1 MGNVIEGEDNRRGH
15 IIISFDVNSDKFRKL
30 ALPYGSM
37 VVDGFYTSLASFKGK
52 LALITCG
59 RSEHSIWVM
68 REYGVVESWYKIL
81 VLPYENYLVVLPLPS
96 VVHF

>member
-30 ALPYGSM
+30 ALLHGSM
-37 VVDGFYTSLASFKGK
+37 VVDGFYTGLASFKGK

-81 VLPYENYLVVLPLPS
+81 VLPYENVVLPLPS